1 MAVKY
6 SLHFAY
12 QHQIAFI
19 ALDFEFLNKMEMHTK
34 RPASKVHFDNII
46 RMQYIFKFCLA

>member
-1 MAVKY
+1 MIKMAVKY

-19 ALDFEFLNKMEMHTK
+19 ALDFESLNKIEMHTK
-34 RPASKVHFDNII
+34 CPVPKHHFDII
-46 RMQYIFKFCLA
+46 SHM